1 VECLKESQLKA
12 DQRVVVSSFGLM
24 EMQPVSGRT
33 LKVSGTLLQLRVS
46 NPIPRGSPVK
56 VQSNCLEML
65 AEVRRCQFDGDG
77 YIVGL
82 TLFPDRKPSLCG
94 GSRNRINTLRWIV
107 MTLVGQHVSIGP
119 QQSRGKIGSRFGNH
133 ILCHPLKKII
143 GLMRVVA
150 PLFSLNIH
158 RRVSGQKSAVHS
170 RLRLS
175 RSCST

>member
-12 DQRVVVSSFGLM
+12 DQPVVVSSFGLM
-24 EMQPVSGRT
+24 EMQPISGRT
-33 LKVSGTLLQLRVS
+33 LKVSGILLQLRVS

-56 VQSNCLEML
+56 VESNCLEML
-65 AEVRRCQFDGDG
+65 AEVCRCQFDGDG

-82 TLFPDRKPSLCG
+82 TLFPDRKPSICG
-94 GSRNRINTLRWIV
+94 GSRNRIKTLRGIV
-107 MTLVGQHVSIGP
+107 MT
-119 QQSRGKIGSRFGNH
+119 GNH
-133 ILCHPLKKII
+133 ILSHPLKTII

-150 PLFSLNIH
+150 PLFLLNIH
-158 RRVSGQKSAVHS
+158 RRVSGRKKAVQS